1 MKSFGPLP
9 ADQANTAQDTRA
21 GAISVAEEQPI
32 AVKSQRGPD
41 TAREAFTKASHLSA
55 AISALA
61 APAMAIGAALLL
73 RRIAAKGTDS
83 SKRDRTRNGPIID
96 HGRP

>member
-41 TAREAFTKASHLSA
+41 TAREAFTQGIHLSA
-55 AISALA
+55 VA